1 MSVDSDEGRQLLE
14 LNHRSWDGKERV
26 KNGVVDEEGRLV
38 EEDESKSNGIA
49 GDVNGGQGG
58 GVQVQAVKQQP
69 QGSTV
74 CWERFLHVRSLKVLL
89 VEYDDCTRH
98 VVTALLRN
106 CSYEG

>member
-1 MSVDSDEGRQLLE
+1 MSVDSDEDRQLLK

-49 GDVNGGQGG
+49 GDVNGGEGG
-58 GVQVQAVKQQP
+58 AVQVQAVKQQL